1 MDNQKTHPL
10 RPTSLE
16 RIYDVVASAGI
27 DVQAWHAGKG
37 DFASNPSFCYRWAF
51 EGEKTVLLCLWLDA
65 IHWDDGAWVCRGNA
79 RAEQIAREAAG
90 ADHWDPAVRNRT
102 KRWAMSAYQLDE
114 VIKQAYRKKLE
125 VRVCVIDSKSR
136 SSDLEASSA
145 DLRAL
150 DPLPWSLTYD
160 MLSGDYAVRRASEA
174 TQVDAESGYA
184 NSSTIGSQNHEAP
197 FDHPPAEVDQDVAP
211 AITPTSYGVGVVDQF
226 VLDTVGQDYTVIERI
241 ERERSPVVRQA
252 VMARSQGRCE
262 WCDAPG
268 FLKHDGQVYL
278 ESHHVV
284 PLHAGGDDTPEN
296 VIALC
301 PNDHRIAHYGERRE
315 LMAREMLAR
324 ILDRMTGEN
333 STN

>member
-1 MDNQKTHPL
+1 MDIQKAHPL
-10 RPTSLE
+10 RPTTLE

-27 DVQAWHAGKG
+27 DVKPWHAGKG

-51 EGEKTVLLCLWLDA
+51 EGEKTALLCLWLDA
-65 IHWDDGAWVCRGNA
+65 IHLEDGAWVCRGNA

-90 ADHWDPAVRNRT
+90 ADHWDQAVRNRT

-114 VIKQAYRKKLE
+114 VIKQVHRKNLE
-125 VRVCVIDSKSR
+125 LRVCIIDSKSR

-145 DLRAL
+145 SLRAL
-150 DPLPWSLTYD
+150 DPLPWILTYD
-160 MLSGDYAVRRASEA
+160 MLSGDYTVRRVSETA
-174 TQVDAESGYA
+174 QVEAESGGS
-184 NSSTIGSQNHEAP
+184 SSTIDSHNHETP
-197 FDHPPAEVDQDVAP
+197 SDHSLDEVDQDVVLP
-211 AITPTSYGVGVVDQF
+211 EITPTSYGVGVVDQF
-226 VLDTVGQDYTVIERI
+226 VFDTVEQSPTMVERI
-241 ERERSPVVRQA
+241 ERERSPVVRQM

-284 PLHAGGDDTPEN
+284 PLHAGGGDTPEN

-301 PNDHRIAHYGERRE
+301 PNDHRIAHYGEHRAI
-315 LMAREMLAR
+315 MAQEMLAR
-324 ILDRMTGEN
+324 ILDRI
-333 STN
+333 SD